1 MCYLP
6 PGPRCSHHAHQELLR
21 ALRAVE
27 KEENVSRKLV
37 LQERV
42 ESAQKAYN
50 ATPRGQHALSNDIA
64 HLNREV
70 ANYPER
76 LSELNDLKLAYSE
89 GRIARK
95 DQLLAYLVSQEKR
108 NSTVKEV
115 LQTGNKQKQAVGIA
129 FSTIIT
135 HLGKNFDSMDAH
147 IVDDSIIA
155 IEGAKADSVVN
166 VLVLHQKYQ
175 DDFALLKQTD
185 STRSLTG
192 NCVEDNAEVIS
203 ILTKYDSYT
212 SIPPETEDILFSWVV
227 EVLSKRNVHLVANVD
242 VRTEEVRFFSVEK
255 LNEYYDF
262 GFKMKPKYGG
272 TSAYRHG
279 ATSEL
284 ETALGTSIFAEAK
297 IHTAK
302 VSGITHTYLVDAPL
316 SSAKEQQVQN
326 FYLAPKRT
334 ETGELYYEVRIRHV
348 PSQMRIMLTL
358 SRKNY
363 VVTDT
368 DINQLDMTLSS
379 LFMGLKGKGVNYV

>member
-42 ESAQKAYN
+42 EAAQKAYN

-70 ANYPER
+70 VNHPER

-129 FSTIIT
+129 FDTVIS
-135 HLGKNFDSMDAH
+135 HLGKNYDSMDAH
-147 IVDDSIIA
+147 IVSDSMIA
-155 IEGAKADSVVN
+155 VEGAKADSAVN
-166 VLVLHQKYQ
+166 ILVLHQKYQ
-175 DDFALLKQTD
+175 DDFALLKQINGTHI
-185 STRSLTG
+185 LTG
-192 NCVEDNAEVIS
+192 DCIEDNAQITS

-212 SIPPETEDILFSWVV
+212 SIPPEIEDILLSWIT
-227 EVLSKRNVHLVANVD
+227 EVLDKRNVHLVANVD
-242 VRTEEVRFFSVEK
+242 IRTEEVRFFSVEK

-272 TSAYRHG
+272 TSVYRHG
-279 ATSEL
+279 ETPEL
-284 ETALGTSIFAEAK
+284 VAALAGSLFSEAK
-297 IHTAK
+297 VHTAK

-316 SSAKEQQVQN
+316 SSAKQQQVQN
-326 FYLAPKRT
+326 FYLAPNRT
-334 ETGELYYEVRIRHV
+334 ETGELYYEVRTRHV
-348 PSQMRIMLTL
+348 PSQKRILLTL

-368 DINQLDMTLSS
+368 DVNQLDMTLSS
-379 LFMGLKGKGVNYV
+379 LFMGLKGKV